1 MHSDTV
7 HGFQGDEC
15 DVVFFVCNPNN
26 YSYSGHEKAL
36 LSKEYIYNVAI
47 SRAKDYLVVLHPYT
61 TIRNNKFI
69 NKIGISYKNNFGNI
83 KIINAKDIEK
93 ILFNEENY
101 IENNSYVSGHD
112 NVNVFGLSDMKYF
125 IKANDTAIDIQLRD
139 MNANK
144 THASIVDNN
153 FIETKVPEIAGL
165 KIIGK
170 IDLSK
175 FEKYK
180 KK

>member
-1 MHSDTV
+1 
-7 HGFQGDEC
+7 
-15 DVVFFVCNPNN
+15 
-26 YSYSGHEKAL
+26 
-36 LSKEYIYNVAI
+36 
-47 SRAKDYLVVLHPYT
+47 
-61 TIRNNKFI
+61 
-69 NKIGISYKNNFGNI
+69 
-83 KIINAKDIEK
+83 
-93 ILFNEENY
+93 
-101 IENNSYVSGHD
+101 
-112 NVNVFGLSDMKYF
+112 MKYF